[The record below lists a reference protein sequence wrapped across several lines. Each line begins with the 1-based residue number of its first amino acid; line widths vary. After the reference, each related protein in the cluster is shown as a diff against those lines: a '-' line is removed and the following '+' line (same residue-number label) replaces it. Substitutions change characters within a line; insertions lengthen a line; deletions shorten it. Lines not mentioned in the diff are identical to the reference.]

1 MKQTSA
7 FALLT
12 GPTLRPL
19 QPKLKGVDPA
29 ILANAPKWI
38 LIVDDEPDI
47 LDSVAAL
54 VRVIGDGS
62 RTNVRVARS
71 GADALELMHKHFFDM
86 ILSDFHLGSMDGV
99 NFLEVAQQL
108 EPGVPFVL
116 MSGDKYGALER
127 LDGAAAS
134 NVAFLSKPFEP
145 ALLASHMVDGLGWAS
160 TEWAAP
166 LPVSSGLPHE

>member
-1 MKQTSA
+1 MKQTISPA
-7 FALLT
+7 PLT
-12 GPTLRPL
+12 GSNLRPL
-19 QPKLKGVDPA
+19 QPTLKGVDPA
-29 ILANAPKWI
+29 TLATAPKWI

-54 VRVIGDGS
+54 VRIIGDDS

-71 GADALELMHKHFFDM
+71 GPEALELMQKHFFDM
-86 ILSDFHLGSMDGV
+86 IVTDFHLGSMDGV

-108 EPGVPFVL
+108 EPGVPCVL

-127 LDGAAAS
+127 LQSAEAS

-145 ALLASHMVDGLGWAS
+145 ELLASHMMDGLGWGSMHWGAPSDAS
-160 TEWAAP
+160 AA
-166 LPVSSGLPHE
+166 LPNA

>member
-7 FALLT
+7 PAPLT

-19 QPKLKGVDPA
+19 QPRLSGIDPA
-29 ILANAPKWI
+29 TLATAPKWI

-54 VRVIGDGS
+54 VRIIGDES

-71 GADALELMHKHFFDM
+71 GPEALELMEKHFFDM
-86 ILSDFHLGSMDGV
+86 IVSDFHLGSMDGV

-108 EPGVPFVL
+108 EPGVPCLL

-127 LDGAAAS
+127 LQSAMAS
-134 NVAFLSKPFEP
+134 NVAFISKPFE
-145 ALLASHMVDGLGWAS
+145 AAVLASHMMDGLGWAS
-160 TEWAAP
+160 TPWG
-166 LPVSSGLPHE
+166 PVPSIPGAVPDA